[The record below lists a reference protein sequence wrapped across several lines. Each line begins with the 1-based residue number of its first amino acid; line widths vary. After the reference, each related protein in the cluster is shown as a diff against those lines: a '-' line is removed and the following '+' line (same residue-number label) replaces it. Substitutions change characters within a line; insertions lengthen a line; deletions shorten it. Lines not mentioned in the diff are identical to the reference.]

1 MIKAKKILIILLGL
15 FFTFVLCN
23 LKVDAY
29 YMLPVGDGIYEYSSI
44 NSVPALLGDFGGGT
58 KIQQTKIEE
67 LSSITSDR
75 YVIVY
80 KANKKANI
88 PYYQF
93 EKELRNLNTSAPGTT
108 VTCSSTFET
117 FHSETYEMAMHG
129 ELSVQF
135 TNGIEALVGVEVLN
149 LGKYIETS
157 IEASLAGEVRR
168 STTTNI
174 HTSQTISVSTVIPAP
189 GWYNLQAR
197 ALYDTYMIIEV
208 SEVYDVYAN
217 QKGVLVRNDDM
228 PTRTFVLDRHV
239 RFAYYGY
246 NETGLYKYNYNSN
259 NDTYVIDDS
268 YMPNAND
275 VVYL

>member
-23 LKVDAY
+23 LKVNAY

-67 LSSITSDR
+67 LSSVTSDR

-88 PYYQF
+88 PYYLF
-93 EKELRNLNTSAPGTT
+93 EEELINLNTSAPGTT
-108 VTCSSTFET
+108 VTRSSTFEK
-117 FHSETYEMAMHG
+117 FHSETYEIAMYG

-135 TNGIEALVGVEVLN
+135 TNGIEASVGVEVLN
-149 LGKYIETS
+149 MDRYIESS
-157 IEASLAGEVRR
+157 IEASLAVEVRR

-174 HTSQTISVSTVIPAP
+174 NTSQSISVSTVIPAP
-189 GWYNLQAR
+189 GWYSIQAR
-197 ALYDTYMIIEV
+197 ALYDVYMIIEV
-208 SEVYDVYAN
+208 SEVYDVYTN
-217 QKGVLVRNDDM
+217 QKGGFIRNNDM
-228 PTRTFVLDRHV
+228 PTRTFVLDRYV

-246 NETGLYKYNYNSN
+246 NETGLYKYNYNGS

-268 YMPNAND
+268 YMQNAND

>member
-1 MIKAKKILIILLGL
+1 
-15 FFTFVLCN
+15 
-23 LKVDAY
+23 
-29 YMLPVGDGIYEYSSI
+29 MLPVGDGIYEYSSI

-58 KIQQTKIEE
+58 KIQQTKIE
-67 LSSITSDR
+67 
-75 YVIVY
+75 
-80 KANKKANI
+80 
-88 PYYQF
+88 
-93 EKELRNLNTSAPGTT
+93 
-108 VTCSSTFET
+108 
-117 FHSETYEMAMHG
+117 
-129 ELSVQF
+129 
-135 TNGIEALVGVEVLN
+135 
-149 LGKYIETS
+149 
-157 IEASLAGEVRR
+157 ASLAGEVRR
-168 STTTNI
+168 SVTTNI
-174 HTSQTISVSTVIPAP
+174 NTSQTISVSTVIPAP

-246 NETGLYKYNYNSN
+246 NETGLYKYNYNGS